1 MFAKGLKDCC
11 REYDYVARMGG
22 DEFVLIAPGLTQDA
36 ASEMAQRL
44 EAIIAEVGK
53 AVCGEGLVSVSIG
66 QAFYPADGT
75 NAEHLLAEADRRMYA
90 VKSSHHATTGLDKEA
105 RSASATS

>member
-1 MFAKGLKDCC
+1 
-11 REYDYVARMGG
+11 
-22 DEFVLIAPGLTQDA
+22 
-36 ASEMAQRL
+36 
-44 EAIIAEVGK
+44 
-53 AVCGEGLVSVSIG
+53 VSIG

-90 VKSSHHATTGLDKEA
+90 VKNSHHANTTARDTVA